1 MAIDPTYMDHARRLD
16 SAAAA
21 EYKKWLEGMTPAER
35 AKLIELGIDA
45 PAPESSHA
53 SGHSPSETQD
63 AAESPLAVI
72 GFDYDAL
79 DRDPSDPAPRASGLD
94 PLVIQRV
101 IGLLLIEQNVRIS
114 VAGLCFALNLDALN
128 GLGSIREYAAQ
139 IDVSPEAISK
149 KKRQWE
155 AELGISSTTFGK
167 TTKAKAALSQAQR
180 LKHWRN
186 KTWTSP
192 TPPCPHP

>member
-1 MAIDPTYMDHARRLD
+1 MAIDPTYMEHARRLE
-16 SAAAA
+16 AAAA
-21 EYKKWLEGMTPAER
+21 EEYKKWLTDMTPAER
-35 AKLIELGIDA
+35 AKLVELGIDT

-72 GFDYDAL
+72 GFDYDSL
-79 DRDPSDPAPRASGLD
+79 DRDPSPTTRTGGLD

-186 KTWTSP
+186 KTWTTK
-192 TPPCPHP
+192 TPAQPA